1 MPPTDNNSF
10 STATS
15 ITNLIGTP
23 PLSGLLNAS
32 DKTDFYKF
40 TLIGSSSTSVTLTE
54 LTGNARLRLFNS
66 PTDSNPITASN
77 PKQLSEALS
86 VTLATGTYYIQVD
99 LDSSD
104 AAATDANYKLNL
116 SVSTNSILSNLVWR
130 STVTG
135 TPSVVQT
142 DGKTVQADSGIKF
155 GGTSVS
161 VPTSDWKSQFADF
174 NGDGEDDILWR
185 NQKDGTVAIW
195 LMKGDTILQAVT
207 SPYKVSA
214 DWQATLGDFNNDNH
228 ADIFWRNKQS
238 GSTAIWLTNSAGLGF
253 DTFTLLPGVSSDW
266 DPALGDFNK
275 DGKKDI
281 FWRNSKSSEVAIWLM
296 NGTQIIPGGAAFLP
310 SVSSAWK
317 SQLGDFNKDGRT
329 DIFWRNTQTGEAAVW
344 LLNGT
349 QIAPGGAAF
358 LPNVPIEWTAQIGDF
373 DGNKADDLL
382 WRNNQTGQLAVWLLD
397 GTQIATGGAAYLSYT
412 LPARFNIEQ
421 LTDFNNDGK
430 ADLFLRDPASG
441 EVAVWLLNG
450 TSILGAAFLPQRS
463 TGDQFDGVQ
472 RRRFV
477 STTRSIGGG
486 TELSAFNIG
495 TLNAAGV
502 YADSIDST
510 VPDYFKFKLAIQST
524 LVYSVTDPN
533 SQPLNSVQL
542 NLYKAGVNGTAST
555 LVNYAAGQTLDPGDY
570 YIKVSTNLDGINYR
584 LNVEGK
590 PQFTD
595 LTGNAFTTSQ
605 PQVVLMSGAATGTDP
620 VTTISVNYSAQ
631 SVGTIAANGVKVAFY
646 ISRDQI
652 LDASDFLMT
661 TTTTVDLP
669 AGQSSQSQS
678 LTLSLPSWKN
688 NFWTVDGTYYLLA
701 FVDSNNAFPETNE
714 SNNVTVLN
722 IDVQQIPT
730 INLRGK
736 SLSVNGTT
744 FAPTGTVA
752 ATFVTED
759 NGFYA
764 ASNGSYAGFYLSTT
778 PVFNKTDT
786 SAWSFNPS
794 GVFVD
799 PIASK
804 SSSAPQTVSLS
815 LPPRNWTGW
824 ANLSG
829 TQKLYIGMIQNV
841 DIGVN
846 DVDPTDNQNRG
857 QGIDWVEIMVNLS

>member
-1 MPPTDNNSF
+1 MPTDNNSF
-10 STATS
+10 ATATS

-23 PLSGLLNAS
+23 PLSGLLDAS

-40 TLIGSSSTSVTLTE
+40 TLNGSSNISVTLTE
-54 LTGNARLRLFNS
+54 LTGNARLRLFNNS
-66 PTDSNPITASN
+66 QADVTPVTTGA

-86 VTLATGTYYIQVD
+86 TNLTIGTYYVQVD
-99 LDSSD
+99 LDSND
-104 AAATDANYKLNL
+104 VAATDANYKLTL
-116 SVSTNSILSNLVWR
+116 SVSTDAILSNLVWR
-130 STVTG
+130 SKVTG

-142 DGKTVQADSGIKF
+142 DGKTVQADSAIKF
-155 GGTSVS
+155 GGSNVS
-161 VPTSDWKSQFADF
+161 LSTTDWISQFADF

-185 NQKDGTVAIW
+185 NQKDSTVAIW
-195 LMKGDTILQAVT
+195 LMKGDTILQVAT

-214 DWQATLGDFNNDNH
+214 DWQATLGDFNNDDH

-238 GSTAIWLTNSAGLGF
+238 GSTAIWLTNNAGLGF
-253 DTFTLLPGVSSDW
+253 DTYTLLPGLSGDW

-281 FWRNSKSSEVAIWLM
+281 FWRNSKSGEAAIWLM
-296 NGTQIIPGGAAFLP
+296 NGTQIVAGGAAFLP

-317 SQLGDFNKDGRT
+317 PQLGDFNKDGKT
-329 DIFWRNTQTGEAAVW
+329 DLFWRNTQTGEAAVW

-349 QIAPGGAAF
+349 QIATGGAAL
-358 LPNVPIEWTAQIGDF
+358 LPSVPIEWTAQIGDF
-373 DGNKADDLL
+373 DGNRADDLL
-382 WRNNQTGQLAVWLLD
+382 WRNNQTGQVAVWLLN
-397 GTQIATGGAAYLSYT
+397 GTQIATGGAAFLPYT
-412 LPARFNIEQ
+412 LQSRFNIEK
-421 LTDFNNDGK
+421 LVDFNNDGK
-430 ADLFLRDPASG
+430 ADLLLRDSASG

-450 TSILGAAFLPQRS
+450 TSVSDAAFLPQRAS
-463 TGDQFDGVQ
+463 SDQFDGIQ

-477 STTRSIGGG
+477 STIQSIGGS

-510 VPDYFKFKLAIQST
+510 VPDYFKFKLAVKST
-524 LVYSVTDPN
+524 LVYSATDSS

-542 NLYKAGVNGTAST
+542 NLYKAGVNGNAST
-555 LVNYAAGQTLDPGDY
+555 LVNYAGQTLDPGDY

-590 PQFTD
+590 PQFTE
-595 LTGNAFTTSQ
+595 LIGNAFTTSQ
-605 PQVVLMSGAATGTDP
+605 PSVILTSGEATGTDP

-631 SVGTIAANGVKVAFY
+631 NVGTIAANGVKVAFY
-646 ISRDQI
+646 ISRNQI

-669 AGQSSQSQS
+669 AGQSSQAQS

-688 NFWTVDGTYYLLA
+688 NFWSVDGTYYLLA

-714 SNNVTVLN
+714 ANNVTVLN

-736 SLSVNGTT
+736 SLAVSGTT
-744 FAPTGTVA
+744 FAPTGTVS
-752 ATFVTED
+752 ATFVTEN
-759 NGFYA
+759 NGFKA
-764 ASNGSYAGFYLSTT
+764 EPNGSEVGFYLSTT
-778 PVFNKTDT
+778 PVFNTTDT
-786 SAWSFNPS
+786 SAWRFTPKAIS
-794 GVFVD
+794 G
-799 PIASK
+799 IAGK
-804 SSSAPQTVSLS
+804 SVSVTQNVSLT
-815 LPPRNWTGW
+815 LPPKSWAGW

-829 TQKLYIGMIQNV
+829 TQKVYIGMIQNN
-841 DIGVN
+841 DGSVN
-846 DVDPTDNQNRG
+846 DVDQTDNQNRG
-857 QGIDWVEIMVNLS
+857 LGIDYVEILVNL

>member
-1 MPPTDNNSF
+1 MPPTENNSF

-15 ITNLIGTP
+15 INNLIGTP
-23 PLSGLLNAS
+23 PLSGSLSAS

-54 LTGNARLRLFNS
+54 LTGNARLHLFNNS
-66 PTDSNPITASN
+66 QTDVTPITTGT

-116 SVSTNSILSNLVWR
+116 SVSTDAILSNLVWR
-130 STVTG
+130 NKVTG
-135 TPSVVQT
+135 APSVVQT
-142 DGKTVQADSGIKF
+142 DGKTVQADSVIKF
-155 GGTSVS
+155 GGSNVS
-161 VPTSDWKSQFADF
+161 LPTTDWKSQFADF

-195 LMKGDTILQAVT
+195 LMKGDTILQSAI
-207 SPYKVSA
+207 SPYKISA
-214 DWQATLGDFNNDNH
+214 DWQATLGDFNNDDH
-228 ADIFWRNKQS
+228 ADLFWRNKQG
-238 GSTAIWLTNSAGLGF
+238 GSTAIWLTNSTGLGF

-382 WRNNQTGQLAVWLLD
+382 WRNNRTGQLAIWLLN
-397 GTQIATGGAAYLSYT
+397 GTQIATGGSAF
-412 LPARFNIEQ
+412 LPYVVPAKFNVEQ

-430 ADLFLRDPASG
+430 ADMLWRDSVSG
-441 EVAVWLLNG
+441 EVSVWLLNG
-450 TSILGAAFLPQRS
+450 TSISGTAFLPQRS
-463 TGDQFDGVQ
+463 SSDQLDGIQ

-477 STTRSIGGG
+477 ATTRSIGGG

-502 YADSIDST
+502 YADSISSDL
-510 VPDYFKFKLAIQST
+510 PDYFKFKFALKST
-524 LVYSVTDPN
+524 LLLSATD
-533 SQPLNSVQL
+533 SGGQPLSSL
-542 NLYKAGVNGTAST
+542 NLQLYRAGVSGAAST
-555 LVNYAAGQTLDPGDY
+555 LLTYVGQTLDPGDY
-570 YIKVSTNLDGINYR
+570 YIKVSTNVDDINYR

-590 PQFTD
+590 PQVTELLGNSFTGPSRVL
-595 LTGNAFTTSQ
+595 LTPGTNS
-605 PQVVLMSGAATGTDP
+605 TDP
-620 VTTISVNYSAQ
+620 VTTIAVNYSAKND
-631 SVGTIAANGVKVAFY
+631 GTIAAAGVKVAFY
-646 ISRDQI
+646 ISRDQV
-652 LDASDFLMT
+652 LDRASDFLIS
-661 TTTTVDLP
+661 TTTVDLP
-669 AGQSSQSQS
+669 AGQIGQSQP
-678 LTLSLPSWKN
+678 LNLALPSWLN
-688 NFWTVDGTYYLLA
+688 TFWSVDGTYYLLA
-701 FVDSNNAFPETNE
+701 LVDSDDAVAETNE
-714 SNNVTVLN
+714 NNNVTVLN

-736 SLSVNGTT
+736 SLAVNGTT
-744 FAPTGTVA
+744 FAPTGTVT
-752 ATFVTED
+752 ATFVTEN
-759 NGFYA
+759 NGFKA
-764 ASNGSYAGFYLSTT
+764 ETNGSEVGFYLSTT
-778 PVFNKTDT
+778 PVFSKSDT
-786 SAWSFNPS
+786 SAWAFTPTS
-794 GVFVD
+794 VD
-799 PIASK
+799 PIAGK
-804 SSSAPQTVSLS
+804 SLS
-815 LPPRNWTGW
+815 ASKTVDLKLPSRNWTGW

-829 TQKLYIGMIQNV
+829 TQKIYIGMVQNN
-841 DIGVN
+841 GGSVN
-846 DVDPTDNQNRG
+846 DVDQTDNQNRG
-857 QGIDWVEIMVNLS
+857 QGIDWVEVMVNL